1 MNFFLVYFWLFFKLE
16 NIEELQKIEIKL
28 FLYFILLL
36 LSRSNQVFMS
46 KILQQK

>member
-16 NIEELQKIEIKL
+16 NVEELQKIEIKL

>member
-1 MNFFLVYFWLFFKLE
+1 MNFFFSLFFKLE

>member
-1 MNFFLVYFWLFFKLE
+1 MNFFLNLFFKLE